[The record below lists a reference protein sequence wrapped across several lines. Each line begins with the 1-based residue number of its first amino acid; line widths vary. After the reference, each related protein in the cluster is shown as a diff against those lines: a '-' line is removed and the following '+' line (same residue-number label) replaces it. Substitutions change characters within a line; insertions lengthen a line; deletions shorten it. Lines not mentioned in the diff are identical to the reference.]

1 LFGVTLGAYA
11 LISGIALDWT
21 LEGWIEATDAQFRGT
36 MIGTFVDPRGHD
48 PMLSRRARRSV
59 DMRRACRLAIAAQ
72 GRPGYRLALRDL
84 HSAFSVGGDDGFV
97 FAYRVLEDL
106 ARAISSARGQLD
118 SHHWAALHSHL
129 GTTRTAFMTRIAPL
143 QEARRAAAHGDETD
157 PRLIAA
163 RSDRGN
169 RLAIAREVL
178 GEALAREPGLP
189 FEIGYM
195 R

>member
-1 LFGVTLGAYA
+1 
-11 LISGIALDWT
+11 
-21 LEGWIEATDAQFRGT
+21 
-36 MIGTFVDPRGHD
+36 
-48 PMLSRRARRSV
+48 
-59 DMRRACRLAIAAQ
+59 MRRACRLAIAAQ
-72 GRPGYRLALRDL
+72 GRPGCRLALRDL

-106 ARAISSARGQLD
+106 ARAISGARGQLD

-129 GTTRTAFMTRIAPL
+129 RTTRTAFMTRIAPL